1 MIEPLLKS
9 QLEPMARRRRR
20 LNLWKALTLLWCFLA
35 LGVLAAWGALWL
47 VDRFGGWHTS
57 LSSVI
62 PSEAPLVALV
72 ALIAGIWTWH
82 REKKWEPDFRKIA
95 AEIEER
101 NPGLHSLLRTA
112 VEQQAETPGGTLNYL
127 QERVV
132 REAVAESFKSNWI
145 ESISESRVFGWQ
157 LVHATSLLA
166 LILILIQMNFF
177 SRHGRS
183 LQNRGALAG
192 GVSVSPGDTSIEKG
206 NSLVV
211 LARFDSRLPAE
222 VVLVLVDSANN
233 ERRIALSKN
242 LDDPV
247 FGGSV
252 PEVSADLKYRLEYGA
267 KTTREYKVSVFEHP
281 RMERADAQV
290 RYPRYTGLGEKR
302 IEDTHRI
309 SAVEGSRVDF
319 SLQLNKPVASARL
332 VGKDKSVLPL
342 VTTTN
347 RASAIL
353 TNLELVASQSY
364 ALQLVDSEGRTNKV
378 PAQFVIDVLKNRTP
392 ELKIISPRGDQRV
405 SALQE
410 IKFQGEVWDDFGV
423 KAYGLSYSVP
433 GGQTKTIALNTG
445 ASATNLS
452 REKQPFTYLLK
463 LEELGVVPDDLVSY
477 FIWADDIGPDG
488 KIRRTA
494 SDMYFAEIRPFEEI
508 FRQSQSGE
516 SSGEPPPGNQ
526 STKLAELQKQIIN
539 ATWKLQRQETGQ
551 KPSSQYLKDAPVVRD
566 SQQDASEQ
574 AKNLKTRASDARTQG
589 LVDMVRQEMGRALK
603 HLNEAVTATKPL
615 PEALAAEQSA
625 YQALLK
631 IQSREY
637 EIAQRKNSKG
647 KGGGQQ
653 QNQRQIDELE
663 LKVSENRY
671 ETQKQASPQQ
681 SAEQKEQLQL
691 LNRLK
696 ELAQRQQDLNERLKE
711 MQTALQEAKNE
722 TERVEI
728 RRQLKRL
735 REEEREMLADV
746 DEMKQKMQQSPNQSQ
761 LADARKQLDKTRDEM
776 QKASDALEKDAVS
789 QALSSSTRAERELK
803 DLRDEFRKKNSSEF
817 AEEMKQL
824 RDQARQLSQKEEE
837 ISRKMDAMANPK
849 QKTLTDS
856 TDKKEVAAA
865 MDQQRDRLT
874 NLLDQATQMTEKAEV
889 AEPLLAKQLYDT
901 IRKSSQDNAS
911 SLKEFTDE
919 LAKSRK
925 LSEPVYDLLET
936 AKKSDKKT
944 VGVSAELLRKGF
956 TPEATAL
963 EQRARKGIDDLK
975 RGVERA
981 AEAVLGD
988 ETESLRLARRELD
1001 ELSRQLENEM
1011 AQGQAPNNEASA
1023 EKGQN
1028 PDPTKSGQPGDG
1040 KKPGSPG
1047 QGNEKQL
1054 AQNQAPGQGQKG
1066 ADQNSESPAKGDSPD
1081 PNGKGQGQGQ
1091 GQGQGGQQNPG
1102 AQSPQDSQSQVAQGQ
1117 GGQRGSAGRQARGGS
1132 AGGNNGGR
1140 NGGGGFN
1147 GGNLENFL
1155 NGIDRSSSAGV
1166 GGPIT
1171 GPDFGNWSDRLG
1183 NVEEMIDQ
1191 PDLQNELSRIRES
1204 ARLMRLDYK
1213 RNLKKP
1219 DWAVV
1224 KTQIGNPLAEVRNRV
1239 NQELA
1244 KRESSEALAPIDRDP
1259 VPARFS
1265 ELVRRY
1271 YETLG
1276 KSD

>member
-20 LNLWKALTLLWCFLA
+20 LNLWKALTLLWAFLS
-35 LGVLAAWGALWL
+35 LGVLSAWGGLWL
-47 VDRFGGWHTS
+47 VDRFSGWHTS

-62 PSEAPLVALV
+62 PSEAPWVAVV
-72 ALIAGIWTWH
+72 ALIAGFWTWQ
-82 REKKWEPDFRKIA
+82 REKKWEPDFHKIA
-95 AEIEER
+95 VEIEEK
-101 NPGLHSLLRTA
+101 NPSLHALLRTA

-132 REAVAESFKSNWI
+132 REAVAESFKSNWV
-145 ESISESRVFGWQ
+145 ESVSERKVFGWQ
-157 LVHATSLLA
+157 LVHAASLLA

-177 SRHGRS
+177 SRHGGS
-183 LQNRGALAG
+183 LPNRGALAG
-192 GVSVSPGDTSIEKG
+192 GMSVSPGDTSIEKG

-211 LARFDSRLPAE
+211 LARFDSRPPAE
-222 VVLVLVDSANN
+222 VALVLIDPANN
-233 ERRIALSKN
+233 ERRLPLSKN

-252 PEVSADLKYRLEYGA
+252 PEVATDFKYRVVYGA
-267 KTTREYKVSVFEHP
+267 KKTRDYKVSVFEHP
-281 RMERADAQV
+281 RLERADAQV
-290 RYPRYTGLGEKR
+290 HYPPYTGLGEKR

-319 SLQLNKPVASARL
+319 SLQLNKPVVSARL
-332 VGKDKSVLPL
+332 LGKDKSILTL
-342 VTTTN
+342 VTTPH

-353 TNLELVASQSY
+353 TNLELVTSQSY
-364 ALQLVDSEGRTNKV
+364 GLQLVDSDGRTNKV
-378 PAQFVIDVLKNRTP
+378 PAQFVFDVLKNRTP
-392 ELKIISPRGDQRV
+392 ELKILSPRGDQRV

-410 IKFQGEVWDDFGV
+410 IRFQGEVWDDFGV

-433 GGQTKTIALNTG
+433 GGQTKIIALNPG
-445 ASATNLS
+445 ASTTNLS
-452 REKQPFTYLLK
+452 REKQAFSYLLK
-463 LEELGVVPDDLVSY
+463 LEELGVAPDDLVSY
-477 FIWADDIGPDG
+477 FVWADDIGPDG
-488 KIRRTA
+488 KIRRTS

-508 FRQSQSGE
+508 FRQSQSGGGE
-516 SSGEPPPGNQ
+516 SSGEQQQGNQ

-539 ATWKLQRQETGQ
+539 ATWKLQRQEAGP
-551 KPSSQYLKDAPVVRD
+551 KASAQYLKDAPVVRD

-574 AKNLKTRASDARTQG
+574 AKALKTRAADARTQG
-589 LVDMVRQEMGRALK
+589 LVDMVRQEMERALQ

-615 PEALAAEQSA
+615 PEALAAEQAA

-637 EIAQRKNSKG
+637 EIAQSRNSKG
-647 KGGGQQ
+647 KGAGQQ
-653 QNQRQIDELE
+653 QNQRQLDELE

-671 ETQKQASPQQ
+671 ETQKQATPQQ

-711 MQTALQEAKNE
+711 MQTALQEAK
-722 TERVEI
+722 TDQEREEV

-735 REEEREMLADV
+735 REQEREMLADV

-761 LADARKQLDKTRDEM
+761 LADARKQLDQTRNEM
-776 QKASDALEKDAVS
+776 QKASEALEKDSVA
-789 QALSSSTRAERELK
+789 QALSSGTRAERELK
-803 DLRDEFRKKNSSEF
+803 ELRDEFRKKNSSEF

-837 ISRKMDAMANPK
+837 IGRKLDAMANPK

-856 TDKKEVAAA
+856 TDKKELAASL
-865 MDQQRDRLT
+865 DQQRDRLT
-874 NLLDQATQMTEKAEV
+874 NLLDQATQMTEKAEA
-889 AEPLLAKQLYDT
+889 AEPLLSKQLYDT

-919 LAKSRK
+919 LAKNRR

-944 VGVSAELLRKGF
+944 VDVTAELLRKGF
-956 TPEATAL
+956 IPEATAL

-1001 ELSRQLENEM
+1001 ELSRQLENEIS
-1011 AQGQAPNNEASA
+1011 QGQAPGEKASA
-1023 EKGQN
+1023 EKEQDPNSSKPGQ
-1028 PDPTKSGQPGDG
+1028 SADG
-1040 KKPGSPG
+1040 KKPGAPG
-1047 QGNEKQL
+1047 QGDEKQL
-1054 AQNQAPGQGQKG
+1054 AQNQAGGQGQKG
-1066 ADQNSESPAKGDSPD
+1066 EPGNAPSESKNDSPD

-1091 GQGQGGQQNPG
+1091 GGQRAGGQNPG
-1102 AQSPQDSQSQVAQGQ
+1102 GQSPQDSQAQAAQGQ
-1117 GGQRGSAGRQARGGS
+1117 GGQRGSAGRQARGG
-1132 AGGNNGGR
+1132 AAGGR
-1140 NGGGGFN
+1140 NGGGGFA
-1147 GGNLENFL
+1147 GGNLDNFL
-1155 NGIDRSSSAGV
+1155 NGTDRSNPVGA
-1166 GGPIT
+1166 GGPIM

-1191 PDLQNELSRIRES
+1191 PDLQNQLSKIRES

-1224 KTQIGNPLAEVRNRV
+1224 RTQIGNPLAEVRNRV

-1244 KRESSEALAPIDRDP
+1244 RRESSEALAPIDRDP